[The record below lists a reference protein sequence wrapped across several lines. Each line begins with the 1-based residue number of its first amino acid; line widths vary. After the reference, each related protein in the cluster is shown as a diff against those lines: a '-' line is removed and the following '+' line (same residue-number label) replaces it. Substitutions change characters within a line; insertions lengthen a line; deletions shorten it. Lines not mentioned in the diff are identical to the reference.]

1 MLSEE
6 NPAAQFDSKCWNKQG
21 GGEREKHQN
30 IRIPVILDSG
40 DIK

>member
-6 NPAAQFDSKCWNKQG
+6 NRAAQFDSKCWNKQG
-21 GGEREKHQN
+21 GGGKEKHQN
-30 IRIPVILDSG
+30 IRIPVRILSD